1 MIKKTISLLLAV
13 VMLVLISPV
22 SFAAEDVTGQKQ
34 INSLDDMIAYA
45 WEHNENLQKLDANI
59 KSIQINLRDAE
70 KAKEDAMEMARLTI
84 GRVGPV
90 QSIETQASIGLVRRG
105 YNLKMV
111 QNEYDMLLER
121 REQIKQTLSLNITKG
136 YIAVL
141 QVRNNRAYMEKMQE
155 KLNKLMEITQL
166 RYKLNMATD
175 LELKNLKNQLEQLN
189 NQLVDIKEKENNI
202 VKDLK
207 RAMNLPDDYELVFT
221 DNFTMND
228 EDGLNAD
235 EVIEKALEKRLD
247 LKQLKNA
254 EELQKLKV
262 DVYGSYYSKAS
273 STYKLEVIALETIQ
287 KDVEAKIKDIK
298 NEIEASVKNLEL
310 LRDAYNLA
318 DLDYQRVVEKHR
330 IDKLKYELGMISYI
344 DMMDSELELMD
355 ASNKKKTALYNYISA
370 KLDLDLASTYGTSVG
385 GANLSAAN

>member
-1 MIKKTISLLLAV
+1 
-13 VMLVLISPV
+13 MLVLISPV